1 MEYKKGERVRHPKLA
16 DWGLGQVLADS
27 CNNSVKIF
35 FVGVGEKVLSL
46 KYVQPEHVN
55 LESAH
60 HPVLDHLLTH
70 ECESKL
76 KYHSLKELISC
87 FLMRFPDGFESENL
101 NKELHNDHQKAY
113 QQAQK
118 LLHEELLIDCII
130 SADYQQVVDNVLK
143 VVNASKLITSAEK
156 KELKKALSD
165 QGVQKKFSL
174 SLYKLL
180 YCKEPLQGRFESFN
194 QILQQLNIAKW
205 TLISYFLFVTQPK
218 RYLFIKPNVT
228 QHASALC
235 GFEINF
241 KTEVN
246 WDTYESTLRFSE
258 YLFEGLAALKPQDM
272 NDVQSFISSIKAVKG
287 DTKVK
292 RVFAS

>member
-1 MEYKKGERVRHPKLA
+1 MEYKKGERVRHPKLV

-27 CNNSVKIF
+27 CNDSVKIF

-55 LESAH
+55 IENAH

-70 ECESKL
+70 KCESKL
-76 KYHSLKELISC
+76 KYQGLKQLISC
-87 FLMRFPDGFESENL
+87 FLARFPDGFESKNL

-113 QQAQK
+113 QQAQS
-118 LLHEELLIDCII
+118 LLNEEVLIDCII
-130 SADYQQVVDNVLK
+130 TADYQQVVDNVLT
-143 VVNASKLITSAEK
+143 VVNASKLIAAAEK
-156 KELKKALSD
+156 KELKTALLN
-165 QGVQKKFSL
+165 QGAQKKFSL

-194 QILQQLNIAKW
+194 KVLQQLNIAKW
-205 TLISYFLFVTQPK
+205 SLISYFLFVTQPK

-246 WDTYESTLRFSE
+246 WTTYESTLRFSE
-258 YLFEGLAALKPQDM
+258 YLFEELTTLKPQNM
-272 NDVQSFISSIKAVKG
+272 NDVQSFICSIMSVKG
-287 DTKVK
+287 DKKVK
-292 RVFAS
+292 RILAS